1 MRHFVPTIHRLTQ
14 AERAAAR
21 EAARADRK
29 TIIKRYA
36 TRESLARIAD
46 DYRVSE
52 PWLRL
57 RLKEWHVPRRPLHES
72 HAHRRPPGHVF
83 RGRMPRRSKAEVE
96 QAQTECTDDRDDV
109 ISRYQAG
116 ESAARLSR
124 EYRVNPA
131 WLAWQLETWGVKVRD
146 RSAAA
151 AVRGP
156 GVRPL

>member
-1 MRHFVPTIHRLTQ
+1 
-14 AERAAAR
+14 
-21 EAARADRK
+21 
-29 TIIKRYA
+29 
-36 TRESLARIAD
+36 
-46 DYRVSE
+46 
-52 PWLRL
+52 
-57 RLKEWHVPRRPLHES
+57 
-72 HAHRRPPGHVF
+72 
-83 RGRMPRRSKAEVE
+83 MPRRSKAEVE

>member
-1 MRHFVPTIHRLTQ
+1 MRYSVPTIRRLTQ

-21 EAARADRK
+21 EAARDDRK
-29 TIIKRYA
+29 EIIERYTA
-36 TRESLARIAD
+36 RESLARIAD
-46 DYRVSE
+46 DYQVSE

-57 RLKEWHVPRRPLHES
+57 RLKEWRVPRRPLHES
-72 HAHRRPPGHVF
+72 HAHRRPAGHVF
-83 RGRMPRRSKAEVE
+83 RGRMTRRSKAEVE
-96 QAQTECTDDRDDV
+96 QAQTRCAEDRDDV

-116 ESAARLSR
+116 ESAARISR

-131 WLAWQLETWGVKVRD
+131 WLAVQLEGWGVQVRD

-151 AVRGP
+151 VVRGP